1 MFRDATQQV
10 WCGSPNAFI
19 GAKQGHLS
27 VLANP
32 TRQSLE
38 QGPLQRLF
46 IKGQAMEK
54 AQAQECAHAGRKKK
68 GGSRRTRI
76 KSTLTCQEETSKK
89 KPTIARNNPSNKKHG
104 VLPYNMSFGPSRR
117 NLNPLFMFFVKSHTD
132 DSVCCS
138 FVHSCVQCI

>member
-68 GGSRRTRI
+68 
-76 KSTLTCQEETSKK
+76 
-89 KPTIARNNPSNKKHG
+89 A
-104 VLPYNMSFGPSRR
+104 GPEGPA
-117 NLNPLFMFFVKSHTD
+117 LKAL
-132 DSVCCS
+132 
-138 FVHSCVQCI
+138 